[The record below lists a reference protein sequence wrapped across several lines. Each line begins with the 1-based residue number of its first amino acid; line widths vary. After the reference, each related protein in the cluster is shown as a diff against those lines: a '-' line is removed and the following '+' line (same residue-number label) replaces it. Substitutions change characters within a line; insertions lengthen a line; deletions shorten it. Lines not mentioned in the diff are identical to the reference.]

1 VKIRLNKVKYTRG
14 DYFEEEEIKEI
25 IEAVNKTEK
34 YRINQLRLKL
44 IILLCYV
51 SGARLNELRQITI
64 QNVYE

>member
-51 SGARLNELRQITI
+51 S
-64 QNVYE
+64 